1 MNSKLFRVFVI
12 SIWLLTLVAC
22 ATKPETGAIS
32 GVVAGAATCSK
43 IGEGK
48 GRLAAMFLCAV
59 AGGIIGGSIGSY
71 LDYMDEADGER
82 LNAALEHSPTGQII
96 EWQNPDTNVGW
107 QLMSTQT
114 LQTSNGPC
122 RKYQVGIIIDGNKET
137 GEGTACRRP
146 DGYWDIKDVKNINDM
161 HI

>member
-1 MNSKLFRVFVI
+1 MNSNFLHVFII

-22 ATKPETGAIS
+22 ATKQKIGAIT
-32 GVVAGAATCSK
+32 GVVAGAAACSK

-48 GRLAAMFLCAV
+48 GRLAAMFICAIG
-59 AGGIIGGSIGSY
+59 GGIIGSSIGN
-71 LDYMDEADGER
+71 YMDEADEQR
-82 LNAALEHSPTGQII
+82 FNATLEHVPTGQIV

-122 RKYQVGIIIDGNKET
+122 RQYQVGIIIDGNKET
-137 GEGTACRRP
+137 GEGTACRRL
-146 DGYWDIKDVKNINDM
+146 DGYWDIKDVKDT